1 MTRFFVNKSTWNLYS
16 FRYHYVWFL
25 LVFCIFD
32 MTLRPSGFVEYS
44 PSEQRIFDQLINEIQ
59 NQFQLFWYTHIYTP
73 AVENNAVL
81 LAKNWEETGKQIF
94 WLYWLAQWSSDLKD
108 YALHF
113 DLTVPFARYVLD
125 WEDKLTFP
133 FKRFQIQPVWRGER
147 AQKWRYREFWQC
159 DIDVI
164 WRKDNEKN
172 VLYYDWETILTLMH
186 ALSAVLKKLNVDDKA
201 IFHISNRK
209 LIIWLLNDIVWED
222 KTPIVCWYID
232 KRKKI
237 WADNFIASLIDAWIK
252 EDTAKNINDIITRVY
267 DVNQINEISN
277 LCWNN
282 LFTEWLNELQSVLNF
297 FNTWEENTW
306 EILNYVIDLQI
317 IRGLDY
323 YSWTV
328 FEAVLEND
336 EWLWSICWWWK
347 YDHLTGYLNPKK
359 DIYAGFWG
367 SIGISR
373 LLSKIF
379 TEENNWKSEQKTA
392 TEYLFLNF
400 QETNGQ
406 ILWLMNNF
414 QKEWKNCEIYY
425 QPEKLWKQF
434 WYADKKWIPYV
445 VILWDGELSEWI
457 YKIKNMQT
465 WEEKNLKLLN

>member
-1 MTRFFVNKSTWNLYS
+1 
-16 FRYHYVWFL
+16 
-25 LVFCIFD
+25 

-59 NQFQLFWYTHIYTP
+59 NQFQSFWYTHIYTP
-73 AVENNAVL
+73 AVENNTVL

-94 WLYWLAQWSSDLKD
+94 GLYWLAQWASDLKD

-164 WRKDNEKN
+164 WRKDNEKK

-186 ALSAVLKKLNVDDKA
+186 ALEAVLNKLNVDDKA

-209 LIIWLLNDIVWED
+209 LIIWLLNDLVGEE
-222 KTPIVCWYID
+222 KTPVVCWYID

-237 WADNFIASLIDAWIK
+237 WAENFIASLIDVWIK
-252 EDTAKNINDIITRVY
+252 ESIAKNINDIISRTYTV
-267 DVNQINEISN
+267 DQISEINS
-277 LCWNN
+277 LCKND
-282 LFTEWLNELQSVLNF
+282 LFIEWLTELQSVLDF
-297 FNTWEENTW
+297 FKTREENTW
-306 EILNYVIDLQI
+306 ENLSYVIDLQI
-317 IRGLDY
+317 IRWLDY

-328 FEAVLEND
+328 FEAMLKND

-359 DIYAGFWG
+359 DIYAGFGG
-367 SIGISR
+367 SIWISR

-379 TEENNWKSEQKTA
+379 GEENKWWSEQKTS

-400 QETNGQ
+400 SETNGQ
-406 ILWLMNNF
+406 IIWLMNKF
-414 QKEWKNCEIYY
+414 QKEWKNCELYY
-425 QPEKLWKQF
+425 QPDKLGKQF

-445 VILWDGELSEWI
+445 VIMWDWELNEWI
-457 YKIKNMQT
+457 YKIKDMLT
-465 WEEKNLKLLN
+465 WEEKCVKYEK